1 MSFLQKINL
10 IKCIS
15 EIHFLSKF
23 PFISENFFWNL
34 NYLFIYLLCYVT
46 IKTVILQLGSM
57 LVNTGS
63 DRTNVITW
71 HLLDVVFN
79 LSSLE
84 LISLK
89 LTERN
94 WSDIFIRL
102 FYRFYIKTIAV
113 KLKQKTEGK
122 MTTILRWCFGL
133 THINFQVSYARDL
146 RYSVVFTTMDA
157 SVTAWQMHSSAS
169 CCFWLIILSRK
180 SNKRDGIRGGYR
192 N

>member
-102 FYRFYIKTIAV
+102 FYRFY
-113 KLKQKTEGK
+113 LKNHRSETETK
-122 MTTILRWCFGL
+122 NRRKNDHLLAMVLRSDSHEFPGFICTWL
-133 THINFQVSYARDL
+133 EVL
-146 RYSVVFTTMDA
+146 
-157 SVTAWQMHSSAS
+157 
-169 CCFWLIILSRK
+169 CCFYNHGCICDRLANAQLSK
-180 SNKRDGIRGGYR
+180 LLLLTYYLVTKK
-192 N
+192 